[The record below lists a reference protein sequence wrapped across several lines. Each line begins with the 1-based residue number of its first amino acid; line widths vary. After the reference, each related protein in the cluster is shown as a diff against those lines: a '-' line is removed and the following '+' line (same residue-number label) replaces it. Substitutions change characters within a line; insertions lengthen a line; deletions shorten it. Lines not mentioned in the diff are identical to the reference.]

1 MERISTAVL
10 AVGKNFKTKW
20 KGREWDGYRSLQGS
34 RWYDKNPSPK
44 EYHSFM
50 SMLGNFLSYMRV
62 FVGKRRNKEHIYIK
76 HTVGMEYQLSFASS
90 SMLELGMKNYMLY
103 RIYYQMILSF
113 SVCQY
118 SLTDILLSFL
128 SSKVERNKPKEV
140 YFLLNLLETKKSQ
153 LKKIIG

>member
-1 MERISTAVL
+1 
-10 AVGKNFKTKW
+10 
-20 KGREWDGYRSLQGS
+20 
-34 RWYDKNPSPK
+34 
-44 EYHSFM
+44 M